1 MKKIQIMALVG
12 TILWNLGPCSLLCA
26 PALWAGE
33 KKPLLFVNTPYPPY
47 SVGDYGRP
55 DGGSAV
61 AITAEIFRRLDIPVR
76 QELHP
81 WRRVLKMAET
91 GQADGIT
98 LLMKTE
104 QRTGFLSFTEPLFMA
119 REVFYYR
126 PDRLGRFQWEKFVD
140 LKPYRIGLVEAYGYS
155 PDFLEA
161 VKQLSLDVEYAA
173 SDRISF
179 QKLHVGR
186 IDLYL
191 CNADMG
197 NSLIAKNP
205 KWQKSFLEQKKP
217 VRVYPDYMAI
227 SRRSPAQKL
236 LPRINQVI
244 LEMKADGTVD
254 RLLNR
259 P

>member
-1 MKKIQIMALVG
+1 MKKIQVMAIWG
-12 TILWNLGPCSLLCA
+12 AILWSLGLFPLLCA
-26 PALWAGE
+26 SPLGAGE
-33 KKPLLFVNTPYPPY
+33 QKALLFVNTPYPPY

-55 DGGSAV
+55 EGGIAV
-61 AITAEIFRRLDIPVR
+61 AITAALFRRLDIPVR

-81 WRRVLKMAET
+81 WKRVLKMAET

-104 QRTGFLSFTEPLFMA
+104 QRSRFLCFTEPLFMA

-126 PDRLGRFQWEKFVD
+126 PDRLGRFQWEQFLD

-155 PDFLEA
+155 PEFLDA
-161 VKQLSLDVEYAA
+161 VKRLSLAVEYAA

-179 QKLHVGR
+179 QKLYAGR

-197 NSLIAKNP
+197 NSLIAKHP
-205 KWQKSFLEQKKP
+205 KWQNAFLKQKKP

-227 SRRSPAQKL
+227 SRRSPARKL

-244 LEMKADGTVD
+244 SEMKADGTID